1 MSLVHRLLIRLAR
14 QILQSVITQ
23 LVQQF
28 DIVEDQALNPM
39 RQMVQAVVGG
49 IWIGASADAFVNE
62 VSNIMIPDVGIV
74 GSNITTINGNIQTAI
89 DIMDQADA
97 QVTSMV
103 NSLGD
108 VFSGIF

>member
-1 MSLVHRLLIRLAR
+1 MSLLHRMLIRLAR
-14 QILQSVITQ
+14 KILSSVITQ
-23 LVQQF
+23 LNQQF

-39 RQMVQAVVGG
+39 RMMVQAVVGG
-49 IWIGASADAFVNE
+49 IWVGASADAFVNE

-74 GSNITTINGNIQTAI
+74 GTNITTVNTNIQSAI
-89 DIMDQADA
+89 QIMDQADA

-108 VFSGIF
+108 LFDGIF